1 MIVLQFRNVGGIENL
16 VMLLYFGNDEV
27 RRNVV
32 WVLVVCV
39 VDELIVIEICKLGQ
53 VFKINLVNEIFS
65 IVQFLKNK
73 LCYNDV

>member
-1 MIVLQFRNVGGIENL
+1 
-16 VMLLYFGNDEV
+16 MLLYFGNDEV